1 MLRRKLAAY
10 TLLFIAGNAAGFFML
25 ERSRPMGAA
34 GFAASVIICVMLFPA
49 GHEQIPGYFHDT
61 SKTVKMILVMS
72 FICGLLSFSVRC
84 VVYGRI
90 ASAVSESGTVRGRVI
105 SAQTKDDDLKLVLR
119 RTDGSRSKILLT
131 VSGYAQ
137 EDEDTGSETE
147 TEEVFELTGAV
158 IEASGEYK
166 SIDPA
171 DDPGCFDYRLY
182 MKSKGICVSLK
193 AYSFEIIDPVDS
205 FLMNIRR
212 RLYRSREAFIGRF
225 DTETAGFIR
234 GVIFGDKSEIDED
247 TVKEFNENSTGHI
260 LAVSGLHVGFLYGLL
275 RALTGRRRGLVI
287 SVFIIAVIIMYGE
300 MTMWSPATVRACIVM
315 SISLL
320 SLHFRRPFDLLT
332 SVSLAALLILIKE
345 PYQLVN
351 SGFQM
356 SFMAMCGIAFFTKPI
371 ASVTGEALGVMLAV
385 QAGTL
390 PLIAYTFCRFNP
402 LSVLIN
408 VPIIL
413 LASLLVP
420 LCISM
425 LMMEIFLGTIP
436 KAVVDIIGLISY
448 AELKMNHLLNFE
460 GSFSLKAA
468 GLRGAA
474 VIGVY
479 LLLLGASSEW
489 ARVQLLR
496 SGPAKMIRNGALLL
510 IPVVMLGSCMYDPFS
525 DDEIV
530 FVAVGQ
536 GDCVHIRAEDHD
548 ILIDGGGSDVYNVGE
563 KILMPYLLH
572 EGAYKTDMALV
583 THLHADHYKGIAEL
597 SEIYPVGAVGIP
609 ADYKGSVEGGSSP
622 SFDVK
627 KAFYIEP
634 DTRIDIADDISVEPI
649 WPVTV
654 SNEPVAAD
662 DPNEHNTV
670 YMIDY
675 KGTKVMVT
683 GDILEEDELEMVKYY
698 EGTDTLKCDV
708 LKVAHHGSKSSSSEA
723 FLDAASPS
731 VAVIQ
736 VGRNNFYGHPHEQT
750 LKRLEERGIKV
761 FRTDTNGAA
770 GLDIRRGRIHVDLF
784 HAEDRS

>member
-25 ERSRPMGAA
+25 ERSQPMGAA
-34 GFAASVIICVMLFPA
+34 GFAASVIICVMLFPSDQ
-49 GHEQIPGYFHDT
+49 EQIPEHLHDA
-61 SKTVKMILVMS
+61 SQTVKMILVMS
-72 FICGLLSFSVRC
+72 FICGLLSFSIRYA
-84 VVYGRI
+84 VYGRI
-90 ASAVSESGTVRGRVI
+90 SSAVPESGAVRGRVI
-105 SAQTKDDDLKLVLR
+105 SAQTKDDDLKIVLR
-119 RTDGSRSKILLT
+119 RTDGIRSKILLT
-131 VSGYAQ
+131 VSGCAQ
-137 EDEDTGSETE
+137 KDEDAGSEAE
-147 TEEVFELTGAV
+147 TEAAFELAGAV

-166 SIDPA
+166 SIVPA

-193 AYSFEIIDPVDS
+193 AYSFEIIDPGDS
-205 FLMNIRR
+205 FPISIRR

-225 DTETAGFIR
+225 DEGTAGFIR

-247 TVKEFNENSTGHI
+247 TVREFNENSTGHI

-275 RALTGRRRGLVI
+275 RALTGRRRGFVI
-287 SVFIIAVIIMYGE
+287 SAVIIAVIIMYGE

-408 VPIIL
+408 IPVIL

-425 LMMEIFLGTIP
+425 LMSEILLGTVP
-436 KAVVDIIGLISY
+436 QAAVDMIGLISY

-460 GSFSLKAA
+460 GGFSLKAA

-474 VIGVY
+474 VIAVY

-496 SGPAKMIRNGALLL
+496 SGPVKLIKSGALLL
-510 IPVVMLGSCMYDPFS
+510 IPVVMLGSCLYDPFS

-536 GDCVHIRAEDHD
+536 GDCVHIRAEGHD
-548 ILIDGGGSDVYNVGE
+548 ILIDGGGSDAYNVGE
-563 KILMPYLLH
+563 NILMPYLLH
-572 EGAYKTDMALV
+572 EGAYKADMALV

-609 ADYKGSVEGGSSP
+609 EDYNGSLEVSNGP
-622 SFDVK
+622 PFDAEK
-627 KAFYIEP
+627 TFYIDP
-634 DTRIDIADDISVEPI
+634 DTRIDITEDISVEPV
-649 WPVTV
+649 WPMTV

-675 KGTKVMVT
+675 KGIKVMVT

-736 VGRNNFYGHPHEQT
+736 VGRDNFYGHPHEQT
-750 LKRLEERGIKV
+750 LKRLEERGIEV
-761 FRTDTNGAA
+761 FRTDINGAA
-770 GLDIRRGRIHVDLF
+770 GLDLKRGRIHIDLF